1 MSGTRTNDRSSSNNH
16 GLDNAVLLE
25 MFKKV
30 MLIYIC
36 DERLKRAILSGKIIA
51 TFYSPRG
58 QEIVSAAVAANL
70 RTSDYLITTYRG
82 LHDQLAKGLP
92 LKELWAEFAGRVGG
106 SCKGK
111 GGPMHVTH
119 PDSGV
124 MVTTG
129 IVGSGIP
136 IANGLAWASQLD
148 GTDQVTVTNFGDGA
162 SNIGA
167 FHEGL
172 NLAGVWKLP
181 VIFICQN
188 NRYAEHTKY
197 ENGTAARNVADRAQS
212 YNMPG
217 EKVDGNDPVAMWTAM
232 RDAVARAR
240 SGGGPTLIEAVTF
253 RFSGHNFGDPGTY
266 IPAEEMAEALAR
278 DPVPA
283 FRARLISEG
292 AATEAELVAIE
303 EAIGKEVDEA
313 AAFAFASPYP
323 STDELSRDVY
333 DEEITL

>member
-1 MSGTRTNDRSSSNNH
+1 MLTSPDGYGICRQTL
-16 GLDNAVLLE
+16 LDMYNK
-25 MFKKV
+25 MF
-30 MLIYIC
+30 LIKTC
-36 DERLKRAILSGKIIA
+36 DEHLMAAIKAGRIA
-51 TFYSPRG
+51 APHYSPRG
-58 QEIVSAAVAANL
+58 QEAISSAVAVNL
-70 RTSDYLITTYRG
+70 NPDDFVVTIYRG
-82 LHDQLAKGLP
+82 LHDHLAKGVP
-92 LKELWAEFAGRVGG
+92 LKALWAEYAGRADGCCG
-106 SCKGK
+106 GK
-111 GGPMHVTH
+111 GGPMHITH
-119 PDSGV
+119 PAAGG

-136 IANGLAWASQLD
+136 IANGFSWASMLD
-148 GTDQVTVTNFGDGA
+148 KNGKVTVTNFGDGA
-162 SNIGA
+162 ANIGA

-181 VIFICQN
+181 VIFVCQN
-188 NRYAEHTKY
+188 NRYGEHTKY
-197 ENGTAARNVADRAQS
+197 ENGTAARNVADRAQG

-303 EAIGKEVDEA
+303 EAIGKEVDDA
-313 AAFAFASPYP
+313 AEFAFASAYP
-323 STDELSRDVY
+323 
-333 DEEITL
+333 